1 MSIENELSPS
11 ELAGVRFLEGGNE
24 KMRAVI
30 EAVIARQQGS
40 IAMHRR
46 AASSLSGIP
55 SLLAFE
61 APMLP
66 VCVEHAFGSRIVDVD
81 GNEYLDC
88 HMAYT
93 ATVLGHEPPEVARA
107 VRASLD
113 RGVGGGHF
121 FAEQV
126 ELAELVKR
134 MVPGVDA
141 VSFFHTGGEAIQA
154 SVRMAKAA
162 TRNQRVAKFEG
173 CYHGSNEIGLHN
185 TWMILSAKL
194 PTEPVESIPPSAATG
209 GVRTGSDSEF
219 LILPFNSPVAFELLR
234 KHRDELACVVVDP
247 IPPFIANWPDE
258 SKRFVADLA
267 ATARE
272 SGVPVIYD
280 EVVCGFRLAKGG
292 AREWAGEAPQM
303 SCYGKIVSGLGVP
316 FSIVAG
322 EDRFLGTV
330 RTNGLFADY
339 GGRKAWLAS
348 TLSSSFIPVLASL
361 AQLRYLD
368 SHYDEIAGRL
378 DRNHA
383 ELSERLA
390 HFARE
395 SGIPVAL
402 QGHPRLQMQL
412 SVGKQEPEERTY
424 RGMMKATSM
433 GQFRSLMAMTFYLRL
448 NGVYT
453 KLVPS
458 MNLSAA
464 HTDED
469 IEKLAGAIG
478 RSLQQ
483 MERDGMLSY

>member
-1 MSIENELSPS
+1 MSIETDLSPS
-11 ELAGVRFLEGGNE
+11 ELAGIRFLAGGNE

-30 EAVIARQQGS
+30 ESIIARQKGS

-46 AASSLSGIP
+46 AAASLSGVP

-66 VCVEHAFGSRIVDVD
+66 VCVERAFGSRIVDVD
-81 GNEYLDC
+81 GNEYIDC

-93 ATVLGHEPPEVARA
+93 ATVLGHEPPEVAAA
-107 VRASLD
+107 VRASID

-126 ELAELVKR
+126 ELAELVKK
-134 MVPGVDA
+134 MVAGVEA
-141 VSFFHTGGEAIQA
+141 VAFFHTGGEAIQA
-154 SVRMAKAA
+154 AVRMARAA
-162 TRNQRVAKFEG
+162 TRKQRVAKFEG

-185 TWMILSAKL
+185 TWMILSAKF
-194 PTEPVESIPPSAATG
+194 PTEPIESITPSAATA
-209 GVRTGSDSEF
+209 GVRTGSDAEY
-219 LILPFNSPVAFELLR
+219 LILPFNSPVAFDLLR

-247 IPPFIANWPDE
+247 IPPFIANWPEE
-258 SKRFVADLA
+258 SKRFVAELA

-272 SGVPVIYD
+272 AGVPVIYD

-292 AREWAGEAPQM
+292 AREWSGEAPQM

-316 FSIVAG
+316 LSMVAG
-322 EDRFLGTV
+322 ESRFLDTV
-330 RTNGLFADY
+330 RTDGLFADY
-339 GGRKAWLAS
+339 AGRKAWVAS
-348 TLSSSFIPVLASL
+348 TLSSSFIPVVASL

-368 SHYDEIAGRL
+368 AHYEEITGRL

-383 ELSERLA
+383 DLSERLA
-390 HFARE
+390 RFARE
-395 SGIPVAL
+395 TGIPVAL

-412 SVGKQEPEERTY
+412 SVGKQNPEEKTY
-424 RGMMKATSM
+424 RGMMQATSM
-433 GQFRSLMAMTFYLRL
+433 TQFRSLMAMTFYLRL

-464 HTDED
+464 HTEED
-469 IEKLAGAIG
+469 IERLAGAIG

>member
-1 MSIENELSPS
+1 
-11 ELAGVRFLEGGNE
+11 
-24 KMRAVI
+24 
-30 EAVIARQQGS
+30 
-40 IAMHRR
+40 
-46 AASSLSGIP
+46 
-55 SLLAFE
+55 
-61 APMLP
+61 MLP
-66 VCVEHAFGSRIVDVD
+66 VCVERASGPRIVDVD
-81 GNEYLDC
+81 GNEYIDC

-93 ATVLGHEPPEVARA
+93 ATVLGHEPPEVAEA
-107 VRASLD
+107 VRAAIG

-121 FAEQV
+121 FEEQV
-126 ELAELVKR
+126 ELAELVKK

-141 VSFFHTGGEAIQA
+141 VSFFHTGGEAVQA
-154 SVRMAKAA
+154 AVRMAKAA
-162 TRNQRVAKFEG
+162 TRRQRVAKFEG

-185 TWMILSAKL
+185 TWMILSAKF
-194 PTEPVESIPPSAATG
+194 PTDPVESIPPSAATA

-219 LILPFNSPVAFELLR
+219 LILPFNSPVALELLR
-234 KHRDELACVVVDP
+234 KHREELACVVVDP
-247 IPPFIANWPDE
+247 IPPFVANWPEE
-258 SKRFVADLA
+258 SKRFVAELV

-272 SGVPVIYD
+272 AGVPAIYD
-280 EVVCGFRLAKGG
+280 EVVCGFRLARGG

-316 FSIVAG
+316 LSMVAG
-322 EDRFLGTV
+322 EARFLDTV
-330 RTNGLFADY
+330 RTDGLFVDY
-339 GGRKAWLAS
+339 AGRKAWLAS

-383 ELSERLA
+383 LLTERLA
-390 HFARE
+390 QLARE
-395 SGIPVAL
+395 TGIPVAL
-402 QGHPRLQMQL
+402 QGHSRLQMQL
-412 SVGKQEPEERTY
+412 SVGKQEPQEKTY
-424 RGMMKATSM
+424 RGMMQASSM
-433 GQFRSLMAMTFYLRL
+433 AQFRTLLALTFYLRL

-453 KLVPS
+453 KLIPT

-469 IEKLAGAIG
+469 IEELSKAIG